1 MSKPS
6 DPRGQV
12 AADHMGDS
20 FLRIAKYFREIQDNA
35 PEQFAEIAKLVGVS
49 LRRAYY
55 YAKIDRAFSSLD
67 IDENR
72 LAFIGWTKLKVIADH
87 VDGSNFQLLLDLA
100 QASTVRELKILMQDG
115 VPVDGTRCVILY
127 MEPLEY
133 EVFEQALLASGA
145 SKAGRGLIDKEAAL
159 VKALTKHVGA

>member
-6 DPRGQV
+6 DPKGQV
-12 AADHMGDS
+12 TADHMGWS
-20 FLRIAKYFREIQDNA
+20 FMRIAKYFREIQDYA
-35 PEQFAEIAKLVGVS
+35 PDQFAEIAKLVGVS

-55 YAKIDRAFSSLD
+55 YAKIDRAFSSLN

-87 VDGSNFQLLLDLA
+87 IDASNFEQLLDLA
-100 QASTVRELKILMQDG
+100 QASTVRELKILMQEG

-127 MEPLEY
+127 LEPVDY
-133 EVFEQALLASGA
+133 ELFEKAVLAFDG
-145 SKAGRGLIDKEAAL
+145 KKTGRGLVDKEEAL
-159 VKALTKHVGA
+159 IKALAKSLDV